1 MRLVF
6 ILSLF
11 TSSVLASEFDV
22 DTYSTSLDFAQVTH
36 VLATQESNGS
46 WCFGSSVQHDDQG
59 WDHFADRWEV
69 IDLEGNQ
76 LGYRE
81 LAHPHVNE
89 QPFTRSQCGIKIPAE
104 ISKVIVRAKCN
115 KHGFGGK
122 PFIINLNTTKQ

>member
-1 MRLVF
+1 MRLVL

-22 DTYSTSLDFAQVTH
+22 DTYSTSLDFAQVTN
-36 VLATQESNGS
+36 VLATQESSGS

-89 QPFTRSQCGIKIPAE
+89 QPFTRSQCGIKIPTKT
-104 ISKVIVRAKCN
+104 SKVIVRAKCN

-122 PFIINLNTTKQ
+122 PFIVNLNTTKQ

>member
-104 ISKVIVRAKCN
+104 ISKIIVRAKCN

-122 PFIINLNTTKQ
+122 PFIVNLNTTK

>member
-1 MRLVF
+1 MRLVL

-22 DTYSTSLDFAQVTH
+22 DTYSTSLDFAQVTN
-36 VLATQESNGS
+36 VLATKEPSGS

-59 WDHFADRWEV
+59 WDHFSDRWEV

-76 LGYRE
+76 LGYRD

-89 QPFTRSQCGIKIPAE
+89 QPFTRSQCGIKIPAKT
-104 ISKVIVRAKCN
+104 SKVIVRAKCN

-122 PFIINLNTTKQ
+122 SFIVNLNTAKQ

>member
-122 PFIINLNTTKQ
+122 PFIVNLNTTK